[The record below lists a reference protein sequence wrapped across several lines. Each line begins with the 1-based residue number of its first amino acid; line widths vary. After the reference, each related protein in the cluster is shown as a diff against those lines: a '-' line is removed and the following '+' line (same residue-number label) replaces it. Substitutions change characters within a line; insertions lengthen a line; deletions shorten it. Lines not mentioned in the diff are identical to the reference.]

1 MRWWLLVT
9 LVALGS
15 CEVDRPAWT
24 HEFSAMGTDI
34 RILIAGAETRDPT
47 GHFAAVEARLRQIG
61 VDFYPWTEGELA
73 ELNAALAAGRSF
85 QASDDMAGL
94 LAQAQDLSRLSGG
107 AFDPGIGALV
117 ELWGFHEARPG
128 APGTP
133 PADEDIARVLAGCM
147 GIARIIVRAQ
157 QISSRCPG
165 PLLDLGGIAK
175 GFAVDEAMSLL
186 RNRGI
191 ANAMIDA
198 GGDLRAMGRNAR
210 RPWRIGVQDPR
221 GEGVLGSIALASG
234 EAAFTSGD
242 YARYFTSNGERF
254 AHVLDPASGYPVR
267 HTAGV
272 TVLGGRGV
280 AVDAASTALMV
291 AGPERWQAMAE
302 TLGMRAVLRVGAD
315 GSVGMTR
322 LFGGRL
328 EAVAV
333 PDDDDVR

>member
-1 MRWWLLVT
+1 MRWGLLVMMA
-9 LVALGS
+9 ALAS
-15 CEVDRPAWT
+15 CEVDRPAWI
-24 HEFSAMGTDI
+24 HEFSAMGTDV
-34 RILIAGAETRDPT
+34 RILIAGAETRDP
-47 GHFAAVEARLRQIG
+47 GSHFAAVEARLRQIG
-61 VDFYPWTEGELA
+61 VDFHPWADGELA
-73 ELNAALAAGRSF
+73 ALNTALAGGRSF

-94 LAQAQDLSRLSGG
+94 LAQAQNLSRLSGG

-128 APGTP
+128 STGTP
-133 PADEDIARVLAGCM
+133 PSVEEIARLIDGCI
-147 GIARIIVRAQ
+147 GIARISVRGQ
-157 QISSRCPG
+157 QISSQCRG

-191 ANAMIDA
+191 ANAMIEA

-221 GEGVLGSIALASG
+221 DEGVLGSIALASG

-242 YARYFTSNGERF
+242 YARYFTSQGQRF
-254 AHVLDPASGYPVR
+254 AHVLDPASGYPVA
-267 HTAGV
+267 HTAAV

-291 AGPERWQAMAE
+291 AGPERWRAMAE
-302 TLGMRAVLRVGAD
+302 SLGMRAVLRVDAD
-315 GSVGMTR
+315 GSVEMTR
-322 LFGGRL
+322 VFASRL
-328 EAVAV
+328 EAVAA
-333 PDDDDVR
+333 DGTANAD

>member
-1 MRWWLLVT
+1 MRWVLL
-9 LVALGS
+9 LMAAALAS

-24 HEFSAMGTDI
+24 HEFSAMGTQI
-34 RILIAGAETRDPT
+34 RILIAGAETRDPAS
-47 GHFAAVEARLRQIG
+47 HFAAVEARLRQIG
-61 VDFYPWTEGELA
+61 SDFYPWADGELA
-73 ELNAALAAGRSF
+73 ALNAALAAGRSF
-85 QASDDMAGL
+85 QVSDDMAGL
-94 LAQAQDLSRLSGG
+94 LAQAQNLSRLSGG

-128 APGTP
+128 AAGAP
-133 PADEDIARVLAGCM
+133 PDDEQIARLMAGCI
-147 GIARIIVRAQ
+147 GIARISVRGQ
-157 QISSRCPG
+157 QISSQCRG

-242 YARYFTSNGERF
+242 YARYFTSAGQRF
-254 AHVLDPASGYPVR
+254 AHVLDPATGYPVT
-267 HTAGV
+267 HTAAV

-291 AGPERWQAMAE
+291 AGPKRWRTMAE
-302 TLGMRAVLRVGAD
+302 RLGMRAVLRIDAD
-315 GSVGMTR
+315 GSIDMTR
-322 LFGGRL
+322 VFGGRL
-328 EAVAV
+328 EAVAA
-333 PDDDDVR
+333 DGTGNAD